1 MSENVPGSAEKIDRR
16 VVRTR
21 DRLGDALIALLLEK
35 SFDDV
40 TVQDVL
46 DRAGVS
52 RSTFYAHYRD
62 KNDLF
67 LSDVDQFLESMATL
81 LERSGDRSGRVAP
94 VGEFF
99 MHIAESRDLYWVM
112 VESGRIHDLRE
123 LGEAHFARGIEDRLV
138 SRAPTLTKQQ
148 RAIHAHALAGSIF
161 SLLTWWVNHGMTPS
175 ARDMDQQFHSQLAWS
190 VKKRAN
196 PDRPWSV

>member
-1 MSENVPGSAEKIDRR
+1 MSENVPGSAEKTDRR
-16 VVRTR
+16 VVRTC

-35 SFDDV
+35 SFDDI

-67 LSDVDQFLESMATL
+67 LSDVDQFLESIATL
-81 LERSGDRSGRVAP
+81 LERSGDRSPRVAP

-99 MHIAESRDLYWVM
+99 THIAESRDLYRVM
-112 VESGRIHDLRE
+112 IESGRIHDIRE
-123 LGEAHFARGIEDRLV
+123 LGEAHFARGIEERLV
-138 SRAPTLTKQQ
+138 TRAPTLTKQQ

-161 SLLTWWVNHGMTPS
+161 SLLTWWINHNMTPS
-175 ARDMDQQFHSQLAWS
+175 ARDMDEQFHSQ
-190 VKKRAN
+190 VIIR
-196 PDRPWSV
+196 

>member
-1 MSENVPGSAEKIDRR
+1 MASPPQLPFSWRLFVLLSPASLNGSSRQMSENSQGSVEKIDPR

-21 DRLGDALIALLLEK
+21 DKLGDALIALLIEK
-35 SFDDV
+35 SFDAV

-81 LERSGDRSGRVAP
+81 LERAGDRSG
-94 VGEFF
+94 
-99 MHIAESRDLYWVM
+99 
-112 VESGRIHDLRE
+112 
-123 LGEAHFARGIEDRLV
+123 
-138 SRAPTLTKQQ
+138 
-148 RAIHAHALAGSIF
+148 
-161 SLLTWWVNHGMTPS
+161 
-175 ARDMDQQFHSQLAWS
+175 
-190 VKKRAN
+190 
-196 PDRPWSV
+196 

>member
-1 MSENVPGSAEKIDRR
+1 MSENSQGSVEKVDPR

-21 DRLGDALIALLLEK
+21 DKLGDALIALLLEK
-35 SFDDV
+35 SFDAV

-81 LERSGDRSGRVAP
+81 LERAGDRSGRVAP

-99 MHIAESRDLYWVM
+99 AHIAESQDIYRAM

-123 LGEAHFARGIEDRLV
+123 LGEAHFARGIEERLV
-138 SRAPTLTKQQ
+138 TRTPGLTKQE
-148 RAIHAHALAGSIF
+148 RAIQAYALAGSIF
-161 SLLTWWVNHGMTPS
+161 SLLTWWINHGMTPC
-175 ARDMDQQFHSQLAWS
+175 AREMDEQFHSQ
-190 VKKRAN
+190 VRRN
-196 PDRPWSV
+196 